1 MSSSRR
7 MLAVV
12 AAVAVGSAAV
22 GWVAGQTI
30 KSPAEVAADAEPPE
44 ASLVTVPVE
53 EVALTSNVVIRGQI
67 SFSESYQVQASAGAG
82 GVAIVTGLPV
92 AEGDDLVEG
101 QVLAE
106 IAGRPMIA
114 LQGQLP
120 VFRSLT
126 PGLEGPDVQQ
136 LEEALIRL
144 GYDPGVVDEVYSAD
158 TEAAVAALYRDV
170 GYRPDEPD
178 IDELERLEQARTS
191 VRAAQ
196 QSLEVAIEASSASI
210 PTSTQLEWNR
220 AVAQADEALQA
231 AVATRSELVNPL
243 ITAHGLATEARIVAE
258 RSLADATASG
268 DQAAIVAAETALSDA
283 QAAETAAEDEKDT
296 VWAEQNEIV
305 DELEFQAQLTQAQRA
320 EAFAQYEGVGA
331 GSGVSDARESLADAR
346 DNLVR
351 LEAEIGVTFP
361 SNELV
366 FLPSLPSRV
375 QDVFVELGSFPQ
387 GALMTI
393 TGQSVTITS
402 SVSTSDRALVVEG
415 AEGVME
421 DEALGISLP
430 VRVVFVAANP
440 GGGDLASDRYRVELE
455 PLEEIPSDAIGLNLR
470 VTLPFEST
478 DGTVLAVPLAAL
490 SAGADGSARVE
501 VERADGTV
509 ELVTVTPGL
518 NSRAQGLVEITPID
532 GDLAAGDRVVVGREQ
547 GGADNDSDPADSSD
561 EPDSTDETDGDG

>member
-1 MSSSRR
+1 

-12 AAVAVGSAAV
+12 AAVAVGSAGV
-22 GWVAGQTI
+22 GWVAGQRI
-30 KSPAEVAADAEPPE
+30 KSPAEVAAEAEPPP

-67 SFSESYQVQASAGAG
+67 GFSESYQVQASAGAD

-92 AEGDDLVEG
+92 AEGDDLTEG
-101 QVLAE
+101 QVIAE

-144 GYDPGVVDEVYSAD
+144 GYDPGVVDQVYSTE

-178 IDELERLEQARTS
+178 LDELERLEAARQT
-191 VRAAQ
+191 VRGAQ
-196 QSLEVAIEASSASI
+196 QTLQLAVEASSASI

-220 AVAQADEALQA
+220 AVTEADEALQA

-243 ITAHGLATEARIVAE
+243 ITAHGLATEARVIAE
-258 RSLADATASG
+258 RALADARATGDAS
-268 DQAAIVAAETALSDA
+268 AIAEAETTLADA
-283 QAAETAAEDEKDT
+283 QAAETAAETEKDT
-296 VWAEQNEIV
+296 VWAEQNDIV
-305 DELEFQAQLTQAQRA
+305 DDLEFQLELVQAQRS

-331 GSGVSDARESLADAR
+331 GSGVSDARQALHDAQ
-346 DNLVR
+346 DNLAR

-361 SNELV
+361 ASELV
-366 FLPSLPSRV
+366 FLPSLPSVV
-375 QDVFVELGSFPQ
+375 QEVFVELGSFPQ
-387 GALMTI
+387 GSLMTI

-402 SVSTSDRALVVEG
+402 SVSSTDRALVVEG
-415 AEGVME
+415 AEGLME

-430 VRVVFVAANP
+430 VRVSLVATNP
-440 GGGDLASDRYRVELE
+440 GGGDVSSDRYRVELE
-455 PLEEIPSDAIGLNLR
+455 PLEEIPADAIDRNLR

-501 VERADGTV
+501 VERDDGTV
-509 ELVTVTPGL
+509 DLVTVTPGL
-518 NSRAQGLVEITPID
+518 NSRAQGLVEITPLD
-532 GDLAAGDRVVVGREQ
+532 GELTAGDRVVVGTDQ
-547 GGADNDSDPADSSD
+547 AAAGGASGDSDGDD
-561 EPDSTDETDGDG
+561 PDDTTDTTDGEG